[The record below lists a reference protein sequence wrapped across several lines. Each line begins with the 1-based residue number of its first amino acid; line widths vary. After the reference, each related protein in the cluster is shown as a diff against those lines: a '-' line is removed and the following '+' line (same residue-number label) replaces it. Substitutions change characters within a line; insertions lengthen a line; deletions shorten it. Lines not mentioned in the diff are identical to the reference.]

1 MAQLVLAAAI
11 TAMGVSFVFRGTR
24 AAAVSRQFASAGVV
38 VTAAGAVMLVLSA
51 VALAT
56 GR

>member
-1 MAQLVLAAAI
+1 MPQLVLAAAI
-11 TAMGVSFVFRGTR
+11 TAMGLSFVFRGTR
-24 AAAVSRQFASAGVV
+24 AAAASRQFAGAGIV
-38 VTAAGAVMLVLSA
+38 VTAAGAVMIVLSA